1 MNTNNTI
8 SNMPMNNQMNMGQ
21 EMMNNNMQN
30 IQNYNMN
37 QYIQPNYN
45 SDQQQI
51 AQLNSFMPIPHQSN
65 LPNNVIQ
72 PIDQIN
78 STMEHEESKEPAKMR
93 LPSYVKQKHFRS
105 ISMGNI
111 GNENQTS
118 LTPIDTQT
126 NKYISNNFLFDK
138 ASPLGHPGINKI
150 SKMSS
155 VGVAPSYAKNALKM
169 GSSNSLPA
177 IRNSSDFYDSVASE
191 SSIFDGNDSALAS
204 SVDIELD
211 TNGQP
216 IFDNLSN
223 AGDSA
228 NGKMEY
234 SDNSDDAPLVSR
246 VRNAVKKKSGFAARE
261 RKLSVSSDE
270 SKDSN

>member
-1 MNTNNTI
+1 MNTNSTI
-8 SNMPMNNQMNMGQ
+8 PNMPMNNQMNMGQ
-21 EMMNNNMQN
+21 EMMNQNMQN
-30 IQNYNMN
+30 MQNYNMN
-37 QYIQPNYN
+37 QFAQPNYN

-51 AQLNSFMPIPHQSN
+51 AQLNSFMPMNHQSN
-65 LPNNVIQ
+65 FNDNTIH
-72 PIDQIN
+72 PIDHIN
-78 STMEHEESKEPAKMR
+78 STMENEENKQPAKMR

-105 ISMGNI
+105 TSLGNI
-111 GNENQTS
+111 MSGDQTS

-155 VGVAPSYAKNALKM
+155 VGIAPSYAKNALKM
-169 GSSNSLPA
+169 GSSTSLPA

-211 TNGQP
+211 ANGQP
-216 IFDNLSN
+216 MFDNLSN

-228 NGKMEY
+228 CGKMES
-234 SDNSDDAPLVSR
+234 SDNSDDAPCISR
-246 VRNAVKKKSGFAARE
+246 ARMAVKKKSGFAAR
-261 RKLSVSSDE
+261 KLSVSSNE
-270 SKDSN
+270 SEDSN

>member
-1 MNTNNTI
+1 MNTNSTI
-8 SNMPMNNQMNMGQ
+8 PNIPMNNQMNNGQ
-21 EMMNNNMQN
+21 EMMNHNMQN
-30 IQNYNMN
+30 MQNYNMN
-37 QYIQPNYN
+37 QFTQPNYN

-51 AQLNSFMPIPHQSN
+51 AQLNSFMPMNHQSN
-65 LPNNVIQ
+65 FNSNVIQ
-72 PIDQIN
+72 PIDHRN
-78 STMEHEESKEPAKMR
+78 STMENEESKEPAKMR

-105 ISMGNI
+105 ISLGNI
-111 GNENQTS
+111 MSGDQTS

-126 NKYISNNFLFDK
+126 NKYVSNNFLFDK
-138 ASPLGHPGINKI
+138 ASPLGHPGIYKI

-169 GSSNSLPA
+169 GSSTSLPA

-211 TNGQP
+211 ANGQP

-223 AGDSA
+223 VGDSA

-234 SDNSDDAPLVSR
+234 SDNSDDAPCISR
-246 VRNAVKKKSGFAARE
+246 ARMAVKKKSGFAAR
-261 RKLSVSSDE
+261 KLSVSSEE
-270 SKDSN
+270 SEDSN